1 MNIHEMLGVKMPTD
15 DSELNSSAGSVPAKT
30 ETELLEMAVFWM
42 RKSQD
47 YSPPR
52 DQDVGRMLEGANYIN
67 EQLKQND

>member
-1 MNIHEMLGVKMPTD
+1 M
-15 DSELNSSAGSVPAKT
+15 SETKLNNPYGSAPARS

-52 DQDVGRMLEGANYIN
+52 AQDVGRMLECADYIN
-67 EQLKQND
+67 HCLKQNTEDEDATRSSI